1 MEIIKKII
9 FCLNVFFILGLVG
22 GVECSTVEAEASL
35 GFWVFLVLCLIN
47 LAISQTINEY

>member
-22 GVECSTVEAEASL
+22 GVECNTIEASL
-35 GFWVFLVLCLIN
+35 GFWVSLVLCLIN